1 MTAHINSAFVS
12 GIDSFPVT
20 VECHIESG
28 LPATTIIGVSDA
40 AELAE
45 IVRCAIKSS
54 GYEYPSGRVTVQI
67 YPKLPCSTPMV
78 QAAVA
83 VAILVESKQLDA
95 KLFENRLVVGELTLS
110 GSMHA
115 TRGTINSYLMAR
127 QMGWR
132 FVTNPTLKSLREFGV
147 MSGEDIE
154 VMRREPQGDFKD
166 LIGYEALKRAL
177 VVAATGNHPL
187 MMVGT
192 DANMVGA
199 QAARLMPTILEPLD
213 EDELLELAAI
223 NDAGRGVFN
232 GVRPVRMPHHTITI
246 AGMLGGGRPVMPGE
260 VTLAHNGVLYLGEVD
275 KFGNDALFF
284 MRPVMDDGEVRIVR
298 AEGMYNM
305 PANFLLL
312 ASAKPCPC
320 GHLGDPNHEC
330 YCSPQAVMHYQQRLG
345 GAIQDKFHMRVD
357 VVRPNSV
364 VEHAMTSAEMKDHVT
379 RGKEFARKRGDNR
392 NEFTKDAVDA
402 CGELIRRLGLTELSK
417 MHIVDVARTIADID
431 ECDRIEAKH
440 VMEASAYRFR

>member
-12 GIDSFPVT
+12 GIDSFTVS
-20 VECHIESG
+20 VECCIESG
-28 LPATTIIGVSDA
+28 GRTTTVIGVSDD
-40 AELAE
+40 ELVP
-45 IVRCAIKSS
+45 IVRHAIMSS
-54 GYEYPSGRVTVQI
+54 GYEYPSGQVVVQI
-67 YPKLPCSTPMV
+67 YPKLPCSTTLV

-95 KLFENRLVVGELTLS
+95 RLFEDKLVVGELTLS

-147 MSGEDIE
+147 ISGENIVVE
-154 VMRREPQGDFKD
+154 KHEPQGDFAG
-166 LIGYEALKRAL
+166 LVGYETLKRAL
-177 VVAATGNHPL
+177 VVAAVGNHPL
-187 MMVGT
+187 LAVGT
-192 DANMVGA
+192 DADTVMA
-199 QAARLMPTILEPLD
+199 QAAHLMPTVLEPLD
-213 EDELLELAAI
+213 ENELMELAGI
-223 NDAGRGVFN
+223 YSAGRAYFN
-232 GVRPVRMPHHTITI
+232 GVRPVRMPHNTISL
-246 AGMLGGGRPVMPGE
+246 AGMAGGGRPVMPGE

-275 KFGNDALFF
+275 KFNNDVLFF
-284 MRPVMDDGEVRIVR
+284 IRPVMDDGEVRIVR

-330 YCSPQAVMHYQQRLG
+330 YCSPLSVMRYQERLG
-345 GAIQDKFHMRVD
+345 GAIQDKFHMRID

-431 ECDRIEAKH
+431 ECDHIEAKH
-440 VMEASAYRFR
+440 VIEASAYRFR